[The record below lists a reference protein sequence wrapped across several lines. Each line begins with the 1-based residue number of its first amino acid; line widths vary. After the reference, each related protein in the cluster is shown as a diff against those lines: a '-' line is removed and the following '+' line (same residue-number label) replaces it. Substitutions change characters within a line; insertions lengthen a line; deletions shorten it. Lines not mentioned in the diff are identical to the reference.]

1 MGLNYIDDYELVNG
15 YAVIDSDFSIITANE
30 RMYKFVGT
38 STKFTIAEIIHQVDI
53 EDFINV
59 ANSLRA
65 GQSKSMVLRMKRI
78 DNSYRWVLADIKKCV
93 LSTQYDEQSME
104 YLELCVSDVI
114 ALRNQCNILND
125 NLSAYRTVISMDDEL
140 FYVYEYDRDVF
151 TVYNYIDNDA
161 IVVISAPIMEVY
173 ERIIGKQFIP
183 EGSLS
188 DYNNLLNDI
197 KKGKSTYNYDFDVCV
212 HSDFELSKSK
222 TVSAHLRGSTIY
234 SQMHPVRS
242 VGTLKLTGLKSVFS
256 RTTYDFEY
264 HTNILETKD
273 LEVYALNNAKYNKN
287 CRLSFIKITI
297 DNLSDYEYMH
307 EKQNTLELL
316 EVVKSTLLK
325 AVEYRGVI
333 GKTDRKGQYI
343 IVIKDINNEP
353 ELRAFIE
360 YMRSRVSWECR
371 SHDNSFN
378 MSFSIGI
385 SRYPDNGTDWK
396 LLTNKLMGASE
407 IAVNKGGNRYIIYKE
422 AIHGELPS

>member
-78 DNSYRWVLADIKKCV
+78 DNSYRWVLVDIKKCV

-104 YLELCVSDVI
+104 YLELRVSDVI

-183 EGSLS
+183 EGSL
-188 DYNNLLNDI
+188 
-197 KKGKSTYNYDFDVCV
+197 
-212 HSDFELSKSK
+212 
-222 TVSAHLRGSTIY
+222 
-234 SQMHPVRS
+234 
-242 VGTLKLTGLKSVFS
+242 
-256 RTTYDFEY
+256 
-264 HTNILETKD
+264 
-273 LEVYALNNAKYNKN
+273 
-287 CRLSFIKITI
+287 
-297 DNLSDYEYMH
+297 
-307 EKQNTLELL
+307 
-316 EVVKSTLLK
+316 
-325 AVEYRGVI
+325 
-333 GKTDRKGQYI
+333 
-343 IVIKDINNEP
+343 
-353 ELRAFIE
+353 
-360 YMRSRVSWECR
+360 
-371 SHDNSFN
+371 
-378 MSFSIGI
+378 
-385 SRYPDNGTDWK
+385 
-396 LLTNKLMGASE
+396 
-407 IAVNKGGNRYIIYKE
+407 
-422 AIHGELPS
+422 

>member
-1 MGLNYIDDYELVNG
+1 
-15 YAVIDSDFSIITANE
+15 
-30 RMYKFVGT
+30 
-38 STKFTIAEIIHQVDI
+38 
-53 EDFINV
+53 
-59 ANSLRA
+59 
-65 GQSKSMVLRMKRI
+65 MVLRMKRI

-151 TVYNYIDNDA
+151 TVYNYIDNNA

-273 LEVYALNNAKYNKN
+273 LEVYALNNA
-287 CRLSFIKITI
+287 
-297 DNLSDYEYMH
+297 
-307 EKQNTLELL
+307 
-316 EVVKSTLLK
+316 
-325 AVEYRGVI
+325 
-333 GKTDRKGQYI
+333 
-343 IVIKDINNEP
+343 
-353 ELRAFIE
+353 
-360 YMRSRVSWECR
+360 
-371 SHDNSFN
+371 
-378 MSFSIGI
+378 
-385 SRYPDNGTDWK
+385 
-396 LLTNKLMGASE
+396 
-407 IAVNKGGNRYIIYKE
+407 
-422 AIHGELPS
+422 